1 MIDGGGQMKKV
12 QKYKLVDEKIVD
24 KLTQLKKDGLNIVG
38 LVALDSNDH
47 FFMMVPKENGLEGIL
62 TATGLIFNGLQERL
76 GLSNQE
82 MVELLRISTSDI
94 S

>member
-1 MIDGGGQMKKV
+1 MIDGGGQMKKA

-47 FFMMVPKENGLEGIL
+47 FFMMVPKENGPEGIL

-76 GLSNQE
+76 GLSNKE